1 MVSSTDEYILQI
13 LKSKNLSIT
22 PCRLAI
28 LKLFSNKTAAISSSN
43 IEESVKS
50 GFDRVT
56 IYRTLKSFLEIGIIH
71 KIPDDNGEIKYALCR
86 EDHCPDHVH
95 VHEHLHFKCI
105 QCSETS
111 CLAEIKVPKINVP
124 DCYTIMTTNI
134 LVQGICKNCSC

>member
-1 MVSSTDEYILQI
+1 MVTATDINSLQI

-28 LKLFSNKTAAISSSN
+28 LKLFSNKTIAISNSN
-43 IEESVKS
+43 IEESIKS
-50 GFDRVT
+50 SFDRVT

-95 VHEHLHFKCI
+95 AHEHLHFKCSKC
-105 QCSETS
+105 QETS
-111 CLAEIKVPKINVP
+111 CLEEIRLPIISLPKGYIS
-124 DCYTIMTTNI
+124 ITTNV
-134 LVQGICKNCSC
+134 LVQGICKKCSI